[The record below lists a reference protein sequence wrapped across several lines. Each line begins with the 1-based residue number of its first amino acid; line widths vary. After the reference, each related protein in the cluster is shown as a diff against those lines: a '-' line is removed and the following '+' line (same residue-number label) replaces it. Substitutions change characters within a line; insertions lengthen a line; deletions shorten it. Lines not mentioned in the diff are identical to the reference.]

1 MSIFNARTLF
11 QYDFTRQ
18 AYLKLFPP
26 QFLKSFSVLTTEEMF
41 RFIGNGGS
49 IVRFGDGEFSI
60 MADQPPPR
68 ISENFNKIER
78 GVKTSSRGRH

>member
-60 MADQPPPR
+60 MADQPDTHIAPR
-68 ISENFNKIER
+68 VIEWHF
-78 GVKTSSRGRH
+78 G